1 MVSVKNLVTIDENKA
16 SLYSVQFEKNMSFHD
31 LCRSFT
37 LLNLEDKKL
46 DIHALFEMSYIHE
59 SDIPT
64 DSFYSI
70 KNKRSKDTYKDFVYP
85 MAIRY
90 ISKENTY
97 VIERPPFQFEVDFRL
112 GTASSGSAKMHP
124 VTMWAPWTVMVFNAN
139 SLAFGD
145 FSGVKLYFN
154 DGPINSLD
162 DIVVPCFYPNSYG
175 DARICFSGSLNDFN
189 DVLDISLF
197 DNGNIG
203 YIYNYIFNNY
213 MMGGWNT
220 DLDAQMVSL
229 LDNAVFANL
238 GEQAHQD
245 YPTVSLLR
253 NPIRD
258 INFYKS
264 IFAKYPRSFT
274 GKYKRYF
281 ENTFSFSRT
290 NISKE
295 KMFAR
300 NFIIYSMFT
309 LEQKLSLISEM
320 KKIRELYISRGSSV
334 YHLPQK
340 SISDIIDSFS
350 EETKS
355 KSNSN
360 FSVKSLYRNKDI
372 NFDYKYKSY
381 KVHIYLTHLSD
392 QFVSSY
398 GRHHVLD
405 QIISLENFQK
415 INKIILDN
423 INNEDPQIAFIYN
436 FEDHTF
442 DVIVNYNAKSFITP
456 IYESL
461 IERSSSDPKI
471 NSRYFDTIRNQ
482 PLTPYLQNIYHF
494 QEPSLT

>member
-1 MVSVKNLVTIDENKA
+1 MVSMKNLITIDA
-16 SLYSVQFEKNMSFHD
+16 DTTSLYSVQFEKNAAFHD
-31 LCRSFT
+31 LCRSFIS
-37 LLNLEDKKL
+37 LNLENKEL
-46 DIHALFEMSYIHE
+46 DIHALFEMTYIHE
-59 SDIPT
+59 SDIST
-64 DSFYSI
+64 DSFYSL

-162 DIVVPCFYPNSYG
+162 DILVPCFYPNSYS

-220 DLDAQMVSL
+220 DLDAQMLSL
-229 LDNAVFANL
+229 LDNVSILSSEVEACK
-238 GEQAHQD
+238 E
-245 YPTVSLLR
+245 YPTISLFR
-253 NPIRD
+253 NPIQD
-258 INFYKS
+258 TNFYKS

-320 KKIRELYISRGSSV
+320 KKIRELYILRGSSHV
-334 YHLPQK
+334 HLPQK
-340 SISDIIDSFS
+340 SINTIINTFS
-350 EETKS
+350 EESKS
-355 KSNSN
+355 KSTSN
-360 FSVKSLYRNKDI
+360 FSIKSLYRNKDI
-372 NFDYKYKSY
+372 NFDYKYKSS
-381 KVHIYLTHLSD
+381 KFHIYITNLSPG
-392 QFVSSY
+392 FISSY
-398 GRHHVLD
+398 SRHHVLD

-423 INNEDPQIAFIYN
+423 INSQDSQIAFIYN
-436 FEDHTF
+436 FKDHTF

-461 IERSSSDPKI
+461 IERSSADPKI
-471 NSRYFDTIRNQ
+471 ATRYFSHITQ
-482 PLTPYLQNIYHF
+482 YPLTTYLQGIYNF